1 MSESIGHML
10 FMTVLVLYCSCL
22 SYKVGSFWGHTTLY
36 GLKKR
41 KKANK
46 KIKLNKIKGEK
57 IQSKGTLF
65 NHGHGVT
72 KTGECLL

>member
-1 MSESIGHML
+1 MEDYRKIQRKKENNKE
-10 FMTVLVLYCSCL
+10 T
-22 SYKVGSFWGHTTLY
+22 KID
-36 GLKKR
+36 LKKR

-72 KTGECLL
+72 KTGECLF